1 MNVYFFADHEEIE
14 DCFEA
19 IHKELAEWAEPKTT
33 VTTILRTFE
42 TDTEPTT
49 DREIEVGFEISVSK
63 TQKLKDPLNFLYGVA
78 KAHKCEF
85 VVGLIEESSS
95 YQDVCY
101 FGFEEGRPD
110 MFEIAHYL
118 GLES

>member
-1 MNVYFFADHEEIE
+1 MNIYFFAEHDEIE
-14 DCFEA
+14 DHFEA
-19 IHKELAEWAEPKTT
+19 IHKDISAWAEPKTT
-33 VTTILRTFE
+33 VTTVLRSIE
-42 TDTEPTT
+42 TDEEPKTQR
-49 DREIEVGFEISVSK
+49 DYEVGVEIRISK
-63 TQKLKDPLNFLYGVA
+63 TQKLKDPLNFLYTLA
-78 KAHKCEF
+78 KTHECEF
-85 VVGLIEESSS
+85 VVGLIDGEV